1 MGGRS
6 SYFTM
11 SFPATILLVEDD
23 QALLEGIADL
33 LEVSDLGYDVEVLT
47 ASNGQAG
54 LQVLAG
60 RIPDLIISDIM
71 MPRMGGYEFLQK
83 VRQSPELVH
92 IPVIFLT
99 AKGTK
104 HDVLRGRMSGAE
116 LYIKKPYDSDELCQL
131 IKSQLDRAFELQSG
145 RQRQV
150 SAVSRNIV
158 QLLHHEFR
166 TPLTY
171 VTAYYSMLA
180 DGLGQ
185 DDEGSLREYLV
196 GIHAGA
202 RRMSAL
208 VGNLLQVMAIW
219 SGEAAEYYQQHA
231 AEITGLESKLQTLAD
246 RYANELDQMNGR
258 FECVIE
264 DPLPPVFGVESYV
277 LEIVDQLLSNAVTF
291 SGMVTD
297 RRPEVR
303 LETATFDDQLQVTV
317 EDNGLGIPQS
327 AQERIFELFYQ
338 HDRKE
343 LEQQGAGAGLTI
355 ARGLAEVHGGR
366 IDVTSNLSVGT
377 EMTLFLPLRPQETA
391 SSAPAAELA
400 TIPATILL
408 VEDELF
414 LLEGLRDLM
423 ETYESRYE
431 LTILTAANGR
441 RALTIMAQQTPD
453 LIITDIMMPEM
464 NGYQFMTEVRA
475 NPDWI
480 DIPVVFLTAKGERQ
494 DVLLGLSSGAEEYV
508 TKPYDVD
515 ELFGVVSTQ
524 LDKRFLRQRV
534 AKQNLEQLKV
544 SVLEL
549 LLAEFA
555 APLADVTQ
563 YSNLLNN
570 GLANVRSFGQLRSYL
585 EGLENGSNHIARL
598 VEDFILLVELR
609 TGESIDWFKVQA
621 RPVRINREIQNIGL
635 SLQAEFDWL
644 EVEIR
649 YNLDDEQD
657 AALIDEGLL
666 AKSLERLTEEI
677 ISHCPRELP
686 VRLTLVT
693 QVQDGRV
700 GILAGTP
707 DADLPDETITW
718 LDNALATP
726 VVFEPKLRAFSLALL
741 LVKGIIHYHD
751 GQVSVMRGPGHG
763 LTFAISLPAFDR

>member
-1 MGGRS
+1 
-6 SYFTM
+6 M

-33 LEVSDLGYDVEVLT
+33 LEVSDLGYEVEVLT

-54 LQVLAG
+54 LKVLED
-60 RIPDLIISDIM
+60 RVPDLIISDIM
-71 MPRMGGYEFLQK
+71 MPRMGGYEFLQQ
-83 VRQSPELVH
+83 VRQLPELVH

-99 AKGTK
+99 AKGTRD
-104 HDVLRGRMSGAE
+104 DVLRGRMSGAE

-131 IKSQLDRAFELQSG
+131 IKSQLDRAFELRGG

-150 SAVSRNIV
+150 NALSRSIV

-185 DDEGSLREYLV
+185 EDVGSLREYLV

-202 RRMSAL
+202 RRMSGL

-219 SGEAAEYYQQHA
+219 SGDAAEYYQQHA
-231 AEITGLESKLQTLAD
+231 VEISGLEADLQALGD
-246 RYANELDQMNGR
+246 RYAGELEKVGGR

-264 DPLPPVFGVESYV
+264 EPLPPVYGVESYIE
-277 LEIVDQLLSNAVTF
+277 EIVDHLLSNAVTF
-291 SGMVTD
+291 SSMVAD
-297 RRPEVR
+297 RSPEVR
-303 LETATFDDQLQVTV
+303 LAAVAVGDQLQISV
-317 EDNGLGIPQS
+317 EDNGLGFPQS
-327 AQERIFELFYQ
+327 AHERIFDLFYQ
-338 HDRKE
+338 HDRQK

-355 ARGLAEVHGGR
+355 AQGLAEVHGGR
-366 IDVTSNLSVGT
+366 IEVTSSLNVGA
-377 EMTLFLPLRPQETA
+377 EFRLCLPLSSREPAPDEMRAQAA
-391 SSAPAAELA
+391 SV
-400 TIPATILL
+400 PATIML

-414 LLEGLRDLM
+414 LLEGLRDLL
-423 ETYESRYE
+423 ETYESRYT
-431 LTILTAANGR
+431 LTILTATNGR
-441 RALTIMAQQTPD
+441 RALAKMANQSLD

-480 DIPVVFLTAKGERQ
+480 DIPVVFLTAKGARQ
-494 DVLLGLSSGAEEYV
+494 DVLLGLSSGAEEYI

-515 ELFGVVSTQ
+515 ELFGVVSAQ
-524 LDKRFLRQRV
+524 LDKRFLRQGAAR
-534 AKQNLEQLKV
+534 QNLEQLKV

-563 YSNLLNN
+563 YSDLV
-570 GLANVRSFGQLRSYL
+570 GESLADVKSFDQLRTYL
-585 EGLENGSNHIARL
+585 EGLEDGSNHIARL

-609 TGESIDWFKVQA
+609 TGESIDWFRVQA
-621 RPVRINREIQNIGL
+621 RPLRINQEVGRIGL
-635 SLQAEFDWL
+635 QLEKGYDWL

-657 AALIDEGLL
+657 AVLIDDRLL
-666 AKSLERLTEEI
+666 AKSLERLTEEL
-677 ISHCPRELP
+677 ISRCPQWLP

-693 QVQDGRV
+693 QADDGQIQILV
-700 GILAGTP
+700 GSPEAN
-707 DADLPDETITW
+707 LPDGTVTW
-718 LDNALATP
+718 LNGALASSR
-726 VVFEPKLRAFSLALL
+726 VFEPELRNFSLALL

-751 GQVSVMRGPGHG
+751 GHLSVRRGPGHG
-763 LTFAISLPAFDR
+763 LTFVISLPAFGR

>member
-1 MGGRS
+1 
-6 SYFTM
+6 M

-33 LEVSDLGYDVEVLT
+33 LEVSDLGYEVEVLT
-47 ASNGQAG
+47 ARNGQAG
-54 LQVLAG
+54 LQVLAS

-71 MPRMGGYEFLQK
+71 MPRMGGYEFLQQ
-83 VRQSPELVH
+83 VRQSSELVH

-99 AKGTK
+99 AKGTR
-104 HDVLRGRMSGAE
+104 HDILRGRTSGVE

-131 IKSQLDRAFELQSG
+131 IKSQLDRAFELRGG

-150 SAVSRNIV
+150 NALSRNIV

-185 DDEGSLREYLV
+185 EDEGSLRAYLV

-219 SGEAAEYYQQHA
+219 SGEAAEFYQEHA
-231 AEITGLESKLQTLAD
+231 AEITGLEAGLQAMGQ
-246 RYANELDQMNGR
+246 RYADELERANGH
-258 FECVIE
+258 FEIAIDE
-264 DPLPPVFGVESYV
+264 PLPRVFGVESYI
-277 LEIVDQLLSNAVTF
+277 LEIVDQLLSNAATF
-291 SGMVTD
+291 STMVAE

-303 LETATFDDQLQVTV
+303 LAAAAVGEELQISV

-338 HDRKE
+338 HDRKN

-366 IDVTSNLSVGT
+366 VEVASNSNLGT
-377 EMTLFLPLRPQETA
+377 EFRLILPLKPQDA
-391 SSAPAAELA
+391 VPFDRSAQW
-400 TIPATILL
+400 TSIPATVLL

-414 LLEGLRDLM
+414 LLEGLRDLL
-423 ETYESRYE
+423 ETYESRYA
-431 LTILTAANGR
+431 LTILTATNGR
-441 RALTIMAQQTPD
+441 RALGVMAQQTPD
-453 LIITDIMMPEM
+453 LIVTDIMMPEM

-494 DVLLGLSSGAEEYV
+494 DVLLGLSSGAEEYI

-515 ELFGVVSTQ
+515 ELFGVVSAQ
-524 LDKRFLRQRV
+524 LDKRFLRQR
-534 AKQNLEQLKV
+534 ATKRDLEQLKV
-544 SVLEL
+544 NMLEL

-555 APLADVTQ
+555 TPLADVTQ
-563 YSNLLNN
+563 YSDLLSES
-570 GLANVRSFGQLRSYL
+570 LADVSSFGQLRSYL

-609 TGESIDWFKVQA
+609 TGESVDWFKVQA
-621 RPVRINREIQNIGL
+621 RPIQLNEEIQRIGPQ
-635 SLQAEFDWL
+635 LQAGIDWL

-649 YNLDDEQD
+649 YNLDDGQD
-657 AALIDEGLL
+657 AVLIDERLL
-666 AKSLERLTEEI
+666 AKSLERLAEEI
-677 ISHCPRELP
+677 VSYCPQALP
-686 VRLTLVT
+686 VRFSLVT
-693 QVQDGRV
+693 QAADGQVHILV
-700 GILAGTP
+700 GSP
-707 DADLPDETITW
+707 DAELSDETISW
-718 LDNALATP
+718 LDGSLATP
-726 VVFEPKLRAFSLALL
+726 RVFEPELRDFSLALL

-751 GQVSVMRGPGHG
+751 GQLSVMRGPGHG
-763 LTFAISLPAFDR
+763 LTFTISLPVFGR